1 MKKLLFFVLMI
12 ALLIFQ
18 NRHKIDSVLSDDQSI
33 ASAGTN
39 EVVMFMTSWC
49 GYCRA
54 ASQYFTDNNIP
65 YTEYDIERSSEGKQK
80 YDQYNVRGVPIII
93 INGEVIIGFD
103 QNAISAALN

>member
-1 MKKLLFFVLMI
+1 MKKLFFIVLLF
-12 ALLIFQ
+12 ALLVIQ
-18 NRHKIDSVLSDDQSI
+18 NRHKIDSFLSDDQGI

-54 ASQYFTDNNIP
+54 ARQYFSDNNIP
-65 YTEYDIERSSEGKQK
+65 YTEYDIERSSEGKQM
-80 YDQYNVRGVPIII
+80 YDQYNVRGVPVIV